1 MLPGQQQPG
10 GQIHGGFGA
19 ISPPAPSSRLLGSLL
34 AALLPT
40 SCIPSTL
47 VQTNIYI
54 YASIMFIIIY
64 ILLPSTPEQNTL
76 TMWEFIRAYYKP
88 VQAFNDHS
96 QSWAC
101 ETERQGGRNQM
112 LG

>member
-54 YASIMFIIIY
+54 YICQHNVHHH
-64 ILLPSTPEQNTL
+64 LHPSPFNT
-76 TMWEFIRAYYKP
+76 RAEH
-88 VQAFNDHS
+88 ADHV
-96 QSWAC
+96 
-101 ETERQGGRNQM
+101 GVH
-112 LG
+112 